1 LHFGYSVLII
11 TPLDC
16 AHFAGSPAFT
26 DVEGRFTMK
35 RYALAV
41 ALIVGAGSAALA
53 ADLPPPAPPANYIP
67 IAPPYNWSGFY
78 IGGNLGA
85 GFNNTDGST
94 DTFHSTFGTTTSTS
108 FLGGGQVGVNYEF
121 WSFFVIGAE
130 VMFDALPDSKNTVN
144 LTNGTNTAAA
154 TINNRWLT
162 TVTGKLGYAWDR
174 VLLYGKGGG
183 AWVGTS
189 SPGLTVNNVPASFT
203 STSNN
208 NNFAATVGL
217 GVEWAFA
224 DNWSARAEW
233 DAILLPT
240 QIFTVSGGAF
250 GTDTITV
257 NNRSI
262 NMFTAGVNYK
272 FGGWW

>member
-1 LHFGYSVLII
+1 M
-11 TPLDC
+11 
-16 AHFAGSPAFT
+16 
-26 DVEGRFTMK
+26 MK
-35 RYALAV
+35 RFAIAV
-41 ALIVGAGSAALA
+41 ALTVGAGSAALA
-53 ADLPPPAPPANYIP
+53 ADLPPPGPPLRAPAAYIP

-85 GFNNTDGST
+85 GFNNTDSST
-94 DTFHSTFGTTTSTS
+94 DTFGSTFGTTTNTS
-108 FLGGGQVGVNYEF
+108 FLGGGLVGVNYEF

-130 VMFDALPDSKNTVN
+130 AMFDALPNSQNTIN

-154 TINNRWLT
+154 TINNQWLT

-203 STSNN
+203 GTSNN
-208 NNFAATVGL
+208 NNFGATVGL

-224 DNWSARAEW
+224 GNWSARAEW
-233 DAILLPT
+233 DAILL
-240 QIFTVSGGAF
+240 QSQSFTVSGSAF

-257 NNRSI
+257 KNRSI